1 MREERWAEAQAM
13 LAKAYRMVPAPTIA
27 LLEGRALERMGKLV
41 GAAARY
47 EAAMR
52 AEVEPDSP
60 KAFRKAMKE
69 ALEELETLDPR
80 IPRLKIVVAGAA
92 PQRDVSVRLDQE
104 PVAHASLAN
113 PMRVDPGEHVVS
125 ASAEGFT
132 AVEQR
137 VQLAERESKEI
148 VLSLVPAPAGE
159 SPAQAPPVTEPAE
172 ETPVAATPADS
183 GPSPALGWTA
193 IGIGIAGLT
202 VGVVAGV
209 LMLDAKS
216 TLDEE
221 CRGSCPES
229 AESDL
234 SRFRTMRTVSAVG
247 YVAGAVGVAAGAA
260 LLLISGSSSTDSA
273 SARVRPFVGAR
284 TAGVEGAF

>member
-27 LLEGRALERMGKLV
+27 LLEGRALERMGRLV
-41 GAAARY
+41 DAAARY

-52 AEVEPDSP
+52 AEVGSDSP
-60 KAFRKAMKE
+60 KAFRNAMKE
-69 ALEELETLDPR
+69 ALAELERLDPR
-80 IPRLKIVVAGAA
+80 IPRLRIVVTGAA
-92 PQRDVSVRLDQE
+92 PQSDVIVQLDQRA
-104 PVAHASLAN
+104 VAPASLVN
-113 PMRVDPGEHVVS
+113 PMRVDPGEHVVT

-137 VQLAERESKEI
+137 VQLAEGESKEV
-148 VLSLVPAPAGE
+148 VLSFAPAPAGE
-159 SPAQAPPVTEPAE
+159 SPASAPPVTQPAE
-172 ETPVAATPADS
+172 QTPVASTPVDS

-193 IGIGIAGLT
+193 LGIGVAGLT

-221 CRGSCPES
+221 CRATCPQS

-247 YVAGAVGVAAGAA
+247 YVTGAVGVAAGAA
-260 LLLISGSSSTDSA
+260 LLLIAGSSSTDTA
-273 SARVRPFVGAR
+273 STHVRPFVGVR
-284 TAGVEGAF
+284 SAGVEGAF